1 MPRNHHPDALLPH
14 ERDLLC
20 KISSGEFNERGELQE
35 ALWEF
40 RRPLLADLWTTHY
53 PSPWLA
59 KEFRVEKTSRFPGRI
74 DLLGRS
80 ADSGKLLI
88 CELKK
93 GPITPDALVQTEA
106 YARALERIA
115 APDLAWQIATQ
126 TSKSGRERIGLLLDL
141 DKSISDA
148 RTEAREEIN
157 SGDAHAKS
165 SLCIVIGKSW
175 DVDVKDSARDRRIA
189 LFSTAHIEK
198 RAWMMLQKDETLRRR
213 PAQPALSASRA
224 EESHL

>member
-1 MPRNHHPDALLPH
+1 MPRNHHPDVLLPH
-14 ERDLLC
+14 ERHLLC
-20 KISSGEFNERGELQE
+20 KISSGEFNERELQE

-40 RRPLLADLWTTHY
+40 RQPLLVDLWTTHY
-53 PSPWLA
+53 PGPWFA
-59 KEFRVEKTSRFPGRI
+59 KELRVEKTSRFPGRI
-74 DLLGRS
+74 DLLGQS

-93 GPITPDALVQTEA
+93 GPITPDALVQIEA
-106 YARALERIA
+106 YARALEWIA
-115 APDLAWQIATQ
+115 APDLAWQIAAQ
-126 TSKSGRERIGLLLDL
+126 TSKSGQERIRLLNDL
-141 DKSISDA
+141 NKSISDA
-148 RTEAREEIN
+148 RTEAREEIA

-189 LFSTAHIEK
+189 LFLTAHIEA
-198 RAWMMLQKDETLRRR
+198 RACSMLRKDETLRRS
-213 PAQPALSASRA
+213 PAQPALSTSHV